1 MTPER
6 TWIEVNLSALV
17 ANARTVLA
25 RNPGARLLPMV
36 KADAYGLGAVPVARA
51 LEALDPWG
59 FGVAT
64 VAEGSELRRAGIQ
77 RPILVIAPTV
87 GALEEAKAQRLTPG
101 IGSDAQLER
110 WLAIAPGMPFH
121 LEVDTGMGRAGY
133 HPDAFGAAAARC
145 ASQRGFEGA
154 YTHFH
159 SADVAPDTVPEQRQ
173 RFAAA
178 LAALPR
184 RPALVHAANSAG
196 ALLAPEAGD
205 DLVRP
210 GVFLYGGAVPG
221 YRPEP
226 VVTWRAR
233 IIESRW
239 REAGWTVSY
248 GALHRTIARTCLAT
262 IAAGYADGVRRSLT
276 GQGSALVQGRRVP
289 FAGRVTMDMTV
300 LDTGVAEPPADAVAT
315 LIGADGAESI
325 TLDEVAEAAGTISYE
340 ILTGLSPRVERV
352 YT

>member
-25 RNPGARLLPMV
+25 RNPRARLLPMV
-36 KADAYGLGAVPVARA
+36 KADAYGLGAVPVAQA

-64 VAEGSELRRAGIQ
+64 VEEGAALRRAGIQ
-77 RPILVIAPTV
+77 RPILVVAPTV
-87 GALEEAKAQRLTPG
+87 DALEEAQAQRLTPG
-101 IGSDAQLER
+101 LGCDAQLGR

-133 HPDAFGAAAARC
+133 HPDEFVTTASRC
-145 ASQRGFEGA
+145 ANLPSFEGA
-154 YTHFH
+154 YTHLH
-159 SADVAPDTVPEQRQ
+159 SADVAPESVQEQRQ

-178 LAALPR
+178 LAALPK

-210 GVFLYGGAVPG
+210 GIFLYGGAVPG

-226 VVTWRAR
+226 VVAWRAR
-233 IIESRW
+233 IIDSRW
-239 REAGWTVSY
+239 RDAGWTVSY
-248 GALHRTIARTCLAT
+248 GATYRTSARTCLAT

-276 GQGSALVQGRRVP
+276 GKGSALVQGRRVA

-300 LDTGVAEPPADAVAT
+300 LDAGDAEPPAGAVAT
-315 LIGADGAESI
+315 LIGADGAETI
-325 TLDEVAEAAGTISYE
+325 TLDEVAAAAGTISYE
-340 ILTGLSPRVERV
+340 ILTGLSRRVERV

>member
-6 TWIEVNLSALV
+6 TWIEVDLSALV

-25 RNPGARLLPMV
+25 RNPGVRLLPMV
-36 KADAYGLGAVPVARA
+36 KADAYGLGAVPVAKA
-51 LEALDPWG
+51 LESLDPWG

-64 VAEGSELRRAGIQ
+64 VEEGAALRRAGIR
-77 RPILVIAPTV
+77 RPILVVAPTA

-101 IGSDAQLER
+101 LGCDAQLER

-133 HPDAFGAAAARC
+133 HPDEFVAAASRC
-145 ASQRGFEGA
+145 ANQPGFEGA

-159 SADVAPDTVPEQRQ
+159 SADVAPETVNEQRQ

-184 RPALVHAANSAG
+184 RPALVHAANSAA
-196 ALLAPEAGD
+196 ALLAPSPGD
-205 DLVRP
+205 SLVRP
-210 GVFLYGGAVPG
+210 GIFLYGGAVPR
-221 YRPEP
+221 YTPEP

-233 IIESRW
+233 LIESRW
-239 REAGWTVSY
+239 RDAGWTVSY
-248 GALHRTIARTCLAT
+248 GATYRTSGRACLAT

-276 GQGSALVQGRRVP
+276 GKGAALLQGRRVA

-300 LDTGVAEPPADAVAT
+300 LDMGDAEPPAGAVAT
-315 LIGADGAESI
+315 LIGADGGESI

-340 ILTGLSPRVERV
+340 ILTGLSSRVERV